1 MKIDDLLPGETYAC
15 KFKVKTML
23 DKQGIPVTENP
34 KDLGGPGFYE
44 GFGIISVRDLNS
56 RCVTVYDY
64 NIDQS
69 FNLNE
74 SQIWDI
80 DQVQWT

>member
-1 MKIDDLLPGETYAC
+1 MNIDDLVPGETYAC

-34 KDLGGPGFYE
+34 KDIGGPGFYE
-44 GFGIISVRDLNS
+44 GFGIISVRDLEH
-56 RCVTVYDY
+56 RRVKVYDY
-64 NIDQS
+64 NIDQTFS
-69 FNLNE
+69 LEE

-80 DQVQWT
+80 DEVEWT